1 MLLPKNGAPA
11 RPRQVSVAGRVFQVD
26 IRRHAGARRYTLR
39 MAAAEVL
46 RLTVPRGAS
55 VSDGLRFVEGQAGWI
70 RRERE
75 RQAARY
81 APWRHGAAIWYR
93 GEQVAI
99 DVSGDGVSF
108 GAAAVAADAVGADV
122 RVRVEAHLRAA
133 AARELP
139 PRCRDLANRWQLRVA
154 SVRVRNQQSRWGACS
169 ARGAITLNWRLIQ
182 MPTSVADYV
191 MLHEL
196 MHLRQPNHSRKFWRE
211 VAGVC
216 PEWRDAERW
225 LKTWGRTLL

>member
-1 MLLPKNGAPA
+1 MFLGKKGLPA
-11 RPRQVSVAGRVFQVD
+11 RPRHVSVAGGDFQVE

-75 RQAARY
+75 RQAARN
-81 APWRHGAAIWYR
+81 APWRHGTTIWYR
-93 GEQVAI
+93 GEQVVN

-108 GAAAVAADAVGADV
+108 GTSVAVDGAGADV
-122 RVRVEAHLRAA
+122 RASVEAHLRAA
-133 AARELP
+133 ATRELP
-139 PRCRDLANRWQLRVA
+139 PRCLGLATRCQLRVA

-182 MPTSVADYV
+182 MPASVTDYV

-225 LKTWGRTLL
+225 LKKWGRSIL